1 MQLENKSE
9 RSQVINDEKTSVKE
23 KLMTICL
30 INAIHFYFYLKTVFD
45 LVWQLAHSQAK
56 DVTFLLN
63 LKKVP
68 VKRRL
73 AFFCKKGKTKDLVI
87 SVVRRFRSVFMI

>member
-1 MQLENKSE
+1 
-9 RSQVINDEKTSVKE
+9 
-23 KLMTICL
+23 MTTGT
-30 INAIHFYFYLKTVFD
+30 FPGKRR
-45 LVWQLAHSQAK
+45 
-56 DVTFLLN
+56 VTFLLN

-73 AFFCKKGKTKDLVI
+73 AFFCQKGKTKLI

>member
-1 MQLENKSE
+1 
-9 RSQVINDEKTSVKE
+9 
-23 KLMTICL
+23 MTTGT
-30 INAIHFYFYLKTVFD
+30 FPGKRR
-45 LVWQLAHSQAK
+45 
-56 DVTFLLN
+56 VTFLLI

>member
-1 MQLENKSE
+1 
-9 RSQVINDEKTSVKE
+9 
-23 KLMTICL
+23 MTTGT
-30 INAIHFYFYLKTVFD
+30 FPGKRR
-45 LVWQLAHSQAK
+45 
-56 DVTFLLN
+56 VTFLLI

-73 AFFCKKGKTKDLVI
+73 AFFFGQKGKTKLI

>member
-1 MQLENKSE
+1 
-9 RSQVINDEKTSVKE
+9 
-23 KLMTICL
+23 MTTGT
-30 INAIHFYFYLKTVFD
+30 FPGKRR
-45 LVWQLAHSQAK
+45 
-56 DVTFLLN
+56 VTFLLI

-73 AFFCKKGKTKDLVI
+73 AFFCQKGKTKLI

>member
-1 MQLENKSE
+1 
-9 RSQVINDEKTSVKE
+9 
-23 KLMTICL
+23 MTTGT
-30 INAIHFYFYLKTVFD
+30 FPGKRR
-45 LVWQLAHSQAK
+45 
-56 DVTFLLN
+56 VTFLLI

-73 AFFCKKGKTKDLVI
+73 AFFCKKGKTKVI